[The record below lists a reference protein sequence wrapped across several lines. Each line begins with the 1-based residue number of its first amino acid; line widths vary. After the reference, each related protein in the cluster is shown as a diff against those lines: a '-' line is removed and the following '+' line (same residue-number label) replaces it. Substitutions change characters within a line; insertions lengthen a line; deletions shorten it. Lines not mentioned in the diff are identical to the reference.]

1 MISTGHT
8 NPDITSSSAFLE
20 LGHYLGANVE
30 GKKLILKKNE
40 DIKKDVDQD
49 DLTPQGRGYL
59 KRRNAKE
66 DRDNLNAMKDVDK
79 DEKSNTNIFQTQ
91 NNNQN
96 NTNEFNGGNMVAAK
110 DNPYAVIG

>member
-1 MISTGHT
+1 M
-8 NPDITSSSAFLE
+8 
-20 LGHYLGANVE
+20 
-30 GKKLILKKNE
+30 ILKKNE